1 MDNIAANANS
11 SKKSINWKIFL
22 PPWLILVAI
31 VVLSFVNYDAFN
43 ATLGA
48 IQAWIL
54 QNFSWLFNSCTVIAV
69 MILLVT
75 YVSPLRHIRLGGPKA
90 KPMMSYGNFVWISL
104 CTILAAGI
112 TLWGC
117 AEPMIHMYNP
127 AAYADATPGSGKAI
141 TFAMDI
147 MFLEWSFNPMAI
159 YCLAALTFA
168 FIFFNM
174 KKKYAIGS
182 MVNPAVG
189 DKVNKKI
196 NPVIDAICLFCMSC
210 GIAGS
215 MGYGVIMI
223 ADGICSIFGGEAT
236 KMMKIII
243 IVVMTAAFVLSASS
257 GVMNGIRILSTTNSR
272 LFIFLLGFLFIFGP
286 TAYMLDVT
294 CETFGTY
301 ISRFFE
307 LSLLTSASTGDYW
320 SRGWPTFFMCSYY
333 AWMPITALFLGKIG
347 KGFSIKEFINVVFFF
362 PSFFSCIWM
371 GFFGSTSIY
380 MELKGYGI
388 SKAMEAGEGFAT
400 CEVFKHLPIPTFTI
414 LIFLLVTSLSFVTA
428 ADSNTN
434 AMSGLCTD
442 GLSAD
447 DTESPVIM
455 KILWGV
461 TGGILC
467 IIFVGTKGVDGIK
480 QLMNLGGFLGVF
492 LFVGIIVSWLL
503 IMRNP
508 AKYDV
513 HKDNYDEK
521 GVPIKSPRLHNEAYN
536 PDKKRSWFN
545 KITNWD
551 Y

>member
-1 MDNIAANANS
+1 
-11 SKKSINWKIFL
+11 
-22 PPWLILVAI
+22 
-31 VVLSFVNYDAFN
+31 
-43 ATLGA
+43 
-48 IQAWIL
+48 
-54 QNFSWLFNSCTVIAV
+54 
-69 MILLVT
+69 
-75 YVSPLRHIRLGGPKA
+75 
-90 KPMMSYGNFVWISL
+90 
-104 CTILAAGI
+104 
-112 TLWGC
+112 
-117 AEPMIHMYNP
+117 
-127 AAYADATPGSGKAI
+127 
-141 TFAMDI
+141 
-147 MFLEWSFNPMAI
+147 
-159 YCLAALTFA
+159 
-168 FIFFNM
+168 
-174 KKKYAIGS
+174 
-182 MVNPAVG
+182 
-189 DKVNKKI
+189 
-196 NPVIDAICLFCMSC
+196 
-210 GIAGS
+210 
-215 MGYGVIMI
+215 
-223 ADGICSIFGGEAT
+223 
-236 KMMKIII
+236 
-243 IVVMTAAFVLSASS
+243 
-257 GVMNGIRILSTTNSR
+257 
-272 LFIFLLGFLFIFGP
+272 
-286 TAYMLDVT
+286 
-294 CETFGTY
+294 
-301 ISRFFE
+301 
-307 LSLLTSASTGDYW
+307 
-320 SRGWPTFFMCSYY
+320 
-333 AWMPITALFLGKIG
+333 
-347 KGFSIKEFINVVFFF
+347 
-362 PSFFSCIWM
+362 
-371 GFFGSTSIY
+371 

-447 DTESPVIM
+447 DTESPVLM